1 MKTGTS
7 ILAKRYAKAYDR
19 IAQNTDDAARNLA
32 SFEQSLADLQ
42 GIIPY
47 LENPTINEDAKV
59 SLVAK
64 ALPQNKAQVF
74 ILVLIKEKRFYL
86 VNEILKEIKALL
98 DLRQG
103 IKRATVT
110 SAAPL
115 NEDTKTKIQKYLEDY
130 FKTKL
135 ALEYKEDKGL
145 ISGIKIK
152 AGDFYIEDS
161 AASRLRELA
170 GILRE

>member
-1 MKTGTS
+1 MKTGTL
-7 ILAKRYAKAYDR
+7 ILAKRYAVAYDR
-19 IAQNTDDAARNLA
+19 IAKNTDEATHNLA
-32 SFEQSLADLQ
+32 ELENCLKELQ
-42 GIIPY
+42 GLSIY
-47 LENPTINEDAKV
+47 LDNPTISEDVKI
-59 SLVAK
+59 SLTQK
-64 ALPQNKAQVF
+64 ALPQNNARAF

-86 VNEILKEIKALL
+86 VDEILKELNALL
-98 DLRQG
+98 DLRRG

-110 SAAPL
+110 SAATL
-115 NEDTKTKIQKYLEDY
+115 DESTKAKIQKFLEDY

-135 ALEYKEDKGL
+135 ALDFKEDKGL
-145 ISGIKIK
+145 IAGIKIK

>member
-1 MKTGTS
+1 MKTGNL
-7 ILAKRYAKAYDR
+7 ILAKRYALAYDR
-19 IAQNTDDAARNLA
+19 IAKNTEEAVHNMAE
-32 SFEQSLADLQ
+32 FENCLKELK
-42 GIIPY
+42 GLWVY

-59 SLVAK
+59 SLTEK
-64 ALPQNKAQVF
+64 ALPQNNARAF

-86 VNEILKEIKALL
+86 AGEILKEIKALL

-115 NEDTKTKIQKYLEDY
+115 NEDTKIKIRKYLENY
-130 FKTKL
+130 FKTEL
-135 ALEYKEDKGL
+135 ALEFKEDKGL

-161 AASRLRELA
+161 AASRLRDLA